1 MSFQSMCCM
10 SMLATQFAKTLNIA
24 RERTGR
30 GWKAAAL
37 TSSSALGSTRSSS
50 MAGDTRTTSRM
61 VCTGTIDCPSLAR
74 LRSSARCRLQEI
86 RQLLVLSTVLV
97 AV

>member
-1 MSFQSMCCM
+1 
-10 SMLATQFAKTLNIA
+10 MLRGALAAAGWARWVPSPGQLNLGA
-24 RERTGR
+24 EPYKAAAARTGR

-37 TSSSALGSTRSSS
+37 TSSSALGSTLSSS

-74 LRSSARCRLQEI
+74 LRSSVRCRLH
-86 RQLLVLSTVLV
+86 RGLD
-97 AV
+97 